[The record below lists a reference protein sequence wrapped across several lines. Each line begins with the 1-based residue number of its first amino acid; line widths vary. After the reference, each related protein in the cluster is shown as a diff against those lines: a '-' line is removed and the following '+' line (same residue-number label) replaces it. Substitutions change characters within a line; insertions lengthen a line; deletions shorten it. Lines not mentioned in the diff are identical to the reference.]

1 MTLEL
6 NGLSAGYGGLNVIH
20 DINLIV
26 HPREIVTL
34 VGANG
39 AGKST
44 MLKAIS
50 GLILSDTGTM
60 TFNGK
65 RIEAATIAE
74 RMQLGIV
81 HIPEGRQIFS
91 GLTVGENLE
100 LGRYIQRHRA
110 GQADK
115 DRTEILA
122 HFPVLWERLSETA
135 GNLSGGQQ
143 QMLAIGRGLM
153 SRPKLLMLDE
163 PSLGLSPRLVTE
175 IFDLIHGLREQGLAV
190 LLSEQNAQ
198 LSLAIADRGYVIENG
213 RVALTGSGQELLQS
227 QEVIDRY
234 LGVGARVRS
243 SGRDKKSNLTNRL
256 RDLLRA

>member
-6 NGLSAGYGGLNVIH
+6 HGLSAGYGGLNVIH

-50 GLILSDTGTM
+50 GLMLSRAGTI

-65 RIEAATIAE
+65 HIEAATIAA

-100 LGRYIQRHRA
+100 LGRYIHRHRA
-110 GQADK
+110 CETHK
-115 DRTEILA
+115 DQTEILA
-122 HFPVLWERLSETA
+122 YFPVLQERLSETA

-175 IFDLIHGLREQGLAV
+175 IFDLIRGLRERGLAV

-198 LSLAIADRGYVIENG
+198 LSLAVADRGYVIENG

-227 QEVIDRY
+227 REVIDRY
-234 LGVGARVRS
+234 LGVGAQVQCFD
-243 SGRDKKSNLTNRL
+243 RDKKSNLTNRL